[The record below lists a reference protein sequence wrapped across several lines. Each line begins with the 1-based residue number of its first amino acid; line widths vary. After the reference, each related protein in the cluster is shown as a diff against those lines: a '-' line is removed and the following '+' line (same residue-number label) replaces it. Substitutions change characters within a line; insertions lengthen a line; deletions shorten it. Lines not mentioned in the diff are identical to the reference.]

1 MSNLGENR
9 KPAVKPDGV
18 SRAETP
24 PSRDDVVESLPR
36 GIRIAGAW
44 SWRVLALVAV
54 IVVAVLAIVELRLI
68 VIPILIAILIASLV
82 MPLQNLLRRWNVPR
96 VLATII
102 TLLATIAVVVGLFY
116 LAITQISAQ
125 SGEVKD
131 RAVEGYQALREWLK
145 ISPLHLDD
153 TQINEYLGQLWNIIK
168 ENNKAIWT
176 GALSVGS
183 TVGHVAAGA
192 LLTIFSLLFFLL
204 DGPGIWRWVVRLM
217 PRNARAAIDG
227 AGQDGWRALASYS
240 RTQIMVAAI
249 DAIGIALGA
258 FFLGVP
264 MAVPIGV
271 LVFLGAFIPFVGAI
285 LTGTI
290 AVFLAL
296 VYNGPWQALGMLIV
310 ILLVQ
315 QVEGHILQPVLMGN
329 AVKLHPLA
337 VVLVVTA
344 GALVAGIPG
353 ALFAVPLAA
362 VINEMTRFI
371 AGGRW
376 RTPPAG
382 DRSAGGDD
390 GEDPAI
396 TGGATEDSSE
406 GTADGDPIAATAD
419 STETAALTKPLST
432 PPSNTDDAPSPDTE
446 R

>member
-18 SRAETP
+18 SRASAP
-24 PSRDDVVESLPR
+24 APSESVTESLPR

-44 SWRVLALVAV
+44 SWRLLALVAI

-82 MPLQNLLRRWNVPR
+82 MPLQNLLRRWHVPR

-102 TLLATIAVVVGLFY
+102 TLLVTIAVVVGLFY

-131 RAVEGYQALREWLK
+131 RAVEGYQSLREWLK
-145 ISPLHLDD
+145 VSPLHLDD

-227 AGQDGWRALASYS
+227 AGRDGWRALANYS
-240 RTQIMVAAI
+240 RTQMLVAAM
-249 DAIGIALGA
+249 DAVGIAAGA
-258 FFLGVP
+258 AILGVP
-264 MAVPIGV
+264 MAIPIGV

-296 VYNGPWQALGMLIV
+296 VYNGPWQALGMLIIIV
-310 ILLVQ
+310 GIQ
-315 QVEGHILQPVLMGN
+315 QLEGHVFQPILMGN

-362 VINEMTRFI
+362 VVNEMTRYI

-382 DRSAGGDD
+382 DRSDGGDD
-390 GEDPAI
+390 GDDPAI
-396 TGGATEDSSE
+396 TDGANSESENREQGEDDAATVPS
-406 GTADGDPIAATAD
+406 DGSATAD
-419 STETAALTKPLST
+419 TSTEKT
-432 PPSNTDDAPSPDTE
+432 PGSDEPSE

>member
-18 SRAETP
+18 SRASAP
-24 PSRDDVVESLPR
+24 APSESVTESLPR

-44 SWRVLALVAV
+44 SWRLLALVAI

-82 MPLQNLLRRWNVPR
+82 MPLQNLLRRWHVPR

-102 TLLATIAVVVGLFY
+102 TLLITIAVVVGLFY

-131 RAVEGYQALREWLK
+131 RAVAGYQSLREWLK
-145 ISPLHLDD
+145 VSPLHLDD

-192 LLTIFSLLFFLL
+192 LLTLFSLLFFLL

-258 FFLGVP
+258 FILGVP
-264 MAVPIGV
+264 MAIPIGV

-285 LTGTI
+285 LTGTV

-362 VINEMTRFI
+362 VVNEMTRYI

-382 DRSAGGDD
+382 DRSDGGDD
-390 GEDPAI
+390 GDDPAI
-396 TGGATEDSSE
+396 TDGADSESENREQSEDDAATVPSDVS
-406 GTADGDPIAATAD
+406 ATAD
-419 STETAALTKPLST
+419 TSTEKT
-432 PPSNTDDAPSPDTE
+432 PGSDEPSE